1 MSALRGHL
9 DEYLTARRALGFK
22 LVHPGRILAQM
33 VAHVEAAGS
42 PVLTC
47 ELMIEWAQL
56 PGSAAPITVSHRIGA
71 ARKFAVYMAAIDP
84 ATEIPAPGVLAARQ
98 IRQAPY
104 LWSQSDIVRL
114 LRAAAR
120 LSPDLHARTCQ
131 TLFGL
136 LAVTGM
142 RVGEALRLT
151 GRDADL
157 AEGVL
162 TVRESKFGRS
172 RLVPLHPQTTEA
184 LTVYA
189 AHRSRT
195 GHGDEATGAFFVNR
209 HGRALRYASAH
220 TAFVGLTIELGLR
233 TATVHPRMHDLRHS
247 FAVNTLIGWYRAGD
261 DVGARIG
268 VLSTYLG
275 HVAPSGTYWYL
286 TAVPELMELAATRL
300 DTSGGTL
307 R

>member
-1 MSALRGHL
+1 MSALSRHL
-9 DEYLTARRALGFK
+9 DDYLAARRALGFK
-22 LVHPGRILAQM
+22 LVHPGRILAQL

-47 ELMIEWAQL
+47 ALMIEWAQL
-56 PGSAAPITVSHRIGA
+56 PESAAPITVSQRIGA
-71 ARKFAVYMAAIDP
+71 ARKFATYMATIDP
-84 ATEIPAPGVLAARQ
+84 ATEIPPPGVLAARQ

-104 LWSQSDIVRL
+104 LWSQPDIARL
-114 LRAAAR
+114 LRAAGR

-172 RLVPLHPQTTEA
+172 RLVPLHPHTTEA
-184 LTVYA
+184 LSAYA
-189 AHRSRT
+189 AYRSRT
-195 GHGDEATGAFFVNR
+195 GHGEARGAFFVNR
-209 HGRALRYASAH
+209 HGRALGYGTAH
-220 TAFVGLTIELGLR
+220 TAFVDLTVELGLR

-286 TAVPELMELAATRL
+286 TAVPELMQLAATRL
-300 DTSGGTL
+300 ATAPRTL